1 MTARNGAA
9 SPGTDEQL
17 QVPARRLDRREFARE
32 FPSGEAT
39 ATECAQNLM
48 LAAGR
53 FTDADT
59 RALRR
64 HGLSIAARLML
75 ATLEGAGEALPAN
88 ALAEK
93 LLVTGA
99 SITSLVDTL
108 ERKGLVRRVRPDT
121 DRRVVLVELTPDAKP
136 VLDAFL
142 PEITALHAAEFEVFT
157 PDEREQ
163 LITLLARLAAHITT
177 LDVDTIARAAQ
188 PRRSPRR
195 RKSREPMDHDKS

>member
-1 MTARNGAA
+1 LTARKADA
-9 SPGTDEQL
+9 SPGVVDPP

-32 FPSGEAT
+32 FPSGEAS

-53 FTDADT
+53 FTDADV

-64 HGLSIAARLML
+64 HGLSIAARLLL
-75 ATLEGAGEALPAN
+75 ATLEGAGQALPAN
-88 ALAEK
+88 VLAER

-108 ERKGLVRRVRPDT
+108 QRKGLVRRVRPDG
-121 DRRVVLVELTPDAKP
+121 DRRVVLVELTDDAKP

-142 PEITALHAAEFEVFT
+142 PEITALHAAEFEIFT

-163 LITLLARLAAHITT
+163 LITLLARLATHITT
-177 LDVDTIARAAQ
+177 LDVDTIAGAAQ
-188 PRRSPRR
+188 PRRSSRR
-195 RKSREPMDHDKS
+195 RKSREPLDHDEN